1 MGVEQNPVRLSF
13 SSKSF
18 ALFAV
23 ASVLSLPL
31 LNLEGG
37 SRESALLLGIGLG
50 VTTLTGILVFTIAVA
65 TRKIRQELETLA
77 NNRLMLGL
85 VALIGV
91 IRGCFSYFGLE
102 LSDLPQYA
110 VLPIRLATSAVTT
123 FLWLTFAIYLISMHE
138 EFKREFDSFLQK
150 SFSILSKGKVIQS
163 RKIPTDLAPEIQAI
177 EFEIQKSLNLILQ
190 ADLTSE
196 TLTSVAQQLRDC
208 IETSIRPLS
217 HRLWIQTGQIYPKVS
232 IWALLKE
239 GVNRQDFSIFTAV
252 FFLLLLSSLNLTTT
266 IGLSRAIL
274 ALILIATVSSL
285 YFIIQRRV
293 VPNIKNY
300 LFTFKIFNLLFP
312 GLILGAL
319 FAVINQRVFSDDLGL
334 LNLIFIPICFV
345 VFLVASTIRL
355 VRDDQRS
362 FFEALEAD
370 LAVRVPLQENRNNA
384 QSGKDVAAFLHNSV
398 QSELLALSFHFE
410 ELAKD
415 PQSAQ
420 SKAALEKLSSSLSS
434 QISQNFANFNEK
446 PHERLL
452 ALKTAWQGIVVV
464 EFRSDIATLSDF
476 PNAHA
481 VVQII
486 EEAITNAVRAANATQ
501 IMISWSRYGSDH
513 LRLLIIDNGQAK
525 YTGQAGFGTRW
536 LDEIA
541 YGRWTRKEIG
551 GRTVLEVN
559 FNE

>member
-13 SSKSF
+13 SSRSF

-31 LNLEGG
+31 LNLGGG

-77 NNRLMLGL
+77 NNQLMLGL
-85 VALIGV
+85 VFLIGV
-91 IRGCFSYFGLE
+91 IRGCFTYFGLE

-123 FLWLTFAIYLISMHE
+123 FLWLTLAIYLISMHE

-150 SFSILSKGKVIQS
+150 SFSILSKGKVIQP

-177 EFEIQKSLNLILQ
+177 EFEIQKSFNLILQ

-196 TLTSVAQQLRDC
+196 TLTSVTQQLRDC

-252 FFLLLLSSLNLTTT
+252 FFLLLLSSLNLTTA
-266 IGLSRAIL
+266 IGLSRALL

-300 LFTFKIFNLLFP
+300 LFIFKIFNLLFP

-319 FAVINQRVFSDDLGL
+319 FAVINQKVFSDDLGL

-355 VRDDQRS
+355 VRDDQKG

-370 LAVRVPLQENRNNA
+370 LAVRVPLQENRHNA
-384 QSGKDVAAFLHNSV
+384 QSRKDVAAFLHNSV

-446 PHERLL
+446 PNERLL
-452 ALKTAWQGIVVV
+452 ALKTAWHGIVVV
-464 EFRSDIATLSDF
+464 EFRSDISTLSDF

-513 LRLLIIDNGQAK
+513 LRLLIIDNGLAK
-525 YTGQAGFGTRW
+525 YTGPAGFGTRW

>member
-13 SSKSF
+13 SSRSF

-31 LNLEGG
+31 LNLGGG

-77 NNRLMLGL
+77 NNQLMLGL
-85 VALIGV
+85 VFLIGV
-91 IRGCFSYFGLE
+91 IRGCFTYFGLE

-123 FLWLTFAIYLISMHE
+123 FLWLTLAIYLISMHE

-150 SFSILSKGKVIQS
+150 SFSILSKGKVIQP

-177 EFEIQKSLNLILQ
+177 EFEIQKSFNLILQ

-196 TLTSVAQQLRDC
+196 TLTSVTQQLRDC

-252 FFLLLLSSLNLTTT
+252 FFLLLLSSLNLTTA
-266 IGLSRAIL
+266 IGLSRALL

-300 LFTFKIFNLLFP
+300 LFIFKIFNLLFP

-319 FAVINQRVFSDDLGL
+319 FAVINQKVFSDDLGL

-355 VRDDQRS
+355 VRDDQKG

-370 LAVRVPLQENRNNA
+370 LAVRVPLQENRHNA
-384 QSGKDVAAFLHNSV
+384 QSLKDVAAFLHNSV

-446 PHERLL
+446 PNERLL

-464 EFRSDIATLSDF
+464 EFRSDISTLSDF

-513 LRLLIIDNGQAK
+513 LRLLIIDNGLAK
-525 YTGQAGFGTRW
+525 YTGPAGFGTRW

>member
-1 MGVEQNPVRLSF
+1 VGVEQNPVRLSF

-31 LNLEGG
+31 LNLEGS

-85 VALIGV
+85 IALIGV
-91 IRGCFSYFGLE
+91 IRGCFSYFGLG

-123 FLWLTFAIYLISMHE
+123 FLWLTLAIYLISMHE
-138 EFKREFDSFLQK
+138 EFKREFDLFLQK
-150 SFSILSKGKVIQS
+150 SFSILSKGKGIQP

-177 EFEIQKSLNLILQ
+177 EFEIQKSLKLILQ

-252 FFLLLLSSLNLTTT
+252 FFLLLLFSLNLTTT

-285 YFIIQRRV
+285 YFIIQRSV

-370 LAVRVPLQENRNNA
+370 LAVRVPLQENRHNA